1 MSIDSTAGNA
11 IPPAFSLADANVT
24 SELATMTAR
33 LLEVVGCDKTV
44 LEITGEGESLSPLL
58 AARRCRVAS
67 VQPQANGRHGAGPH
81 CDRVIVGDV
90 ELLDLEHETAGAR
103 FDVVLAVDVLTLVK
117 DPWAL
122 LRKVAR
128 LLQPYGCVVAT
139 VPNFAHLSVRLSMLA
154 GGSPYDGGFTRFSQL
169 RFYTREVLVSL
180 FHEAGFGIAF
190 LDRHQEPTAS
200 SVSNVGALVMPDLV
214 EALKKDPEA
223 RTSHFLITAHHLPSP
238 AGDTLRLAL
247 NELRNRRETLEVDAA
262 QTVRTIAELREEV
275 ERYQR
280 EIERQEDQVRALNAQ
295 ALRGDEIVQSLSLQL
310 DQHRAELSRVG
321 TALEAS
327 QTGLSE
333 TTAEL
338 DRHRVEVG
346 RVTDLLE
353 QRRAETARVTGLL
366 EQCRAEVGVGTERL
380 EQARAETAYAQ
391 AELASMNAELAR
403 QRAQSEE
410 TIAGQQASLVT
421 ERAAVSSVRERACRV
436 AAEAAA
442 LRDCRSLRVARWLRG
457 SPDLWESLPAESALL
472 KRDAIQYGF
481 RRSGYA
487 LRESLN
493 LQGHSL
499 VYPLY
504 PLPAPLRAARG
515 VALQVVVAVPGC
527 GGVIG
532 AELISPSNDVATR
545 GTLSLDVVSDDVP
558 TVIEFEPTDLGVA
571 GWQLRVF
578 VANSLSPV
586 RILEFQRY
594 LVPIQ
599 QTLARRPFCSLVV

>member
-11 IPPAFSLADANVT
+11 TPPSFRVEGANVT
-24 SELATMTAR
+24 SEPATITAR

-44 LEITGEGESLSPLL
+44 LEITGEAESVAPLL
-58 AARRCRVAS
+58 TARRCRVVS
-67 VQPQANGRHGAGPH
+67 IQPQANSRHGAEPY

-128 LLQPYGCVVAT
+128 LLQPYGCVIAT
-139 VPNFAHLSVRLSMLA
+139 VPNFAHLSVRLSTLA

-190 LDRHQEPTAS
+190 LDRHEEPTAS
-200 SVSNVGALVMPDLV
+200 SVPNVGALVIPDLV

-223 RTSHFLITAHHLPSP
+223 STSHFLITAHHLPSP

-262 QTVRTIAELREEV
+262 QTARTIAELRQEV

-295 ALRGDEIVQSLSLQL
+295 ALRRDEIVQSLSLQL
-310 DQHRAELSRVG
+310 DQHRAELSRVA

-333 TTAEL
+333 TNAEL
-338 DRHRVEVG
+338 DRHRVDVN
-346 RVTDLLE
+346 RVT
-353 QRRAETARVTGLL
+353 ALL

-380 EQARAETAYAQ
+380 EQARAETAHAQ
-391 AELASMNAELAR
+391 AELASISAELAR
-403 QRAQSEE
+403 ERAQSGD

-421 ERAAVSSVRERACRV
+421 ERAAVASVRERACRV

-493 LQGHSL
+493 LQRHSL

-504 PLPAPLRAARG
+504 PLPGPLRAARG
-515 VALQVVVAVPGC
+515 VAIQIVVAVPGC
-527 GGVIG
+527 GGLIG
-532 AELISPSNDVATR
+532 AELISPSNDVAAR
-545 GTLSLDVVSDDVP
+545 GTLSLDVVSDHAP

-578 VANSLSPV
+578 VADSLSPV

-599 QTLARRPFCSLVV
+599 RTLARRPFCSLVV